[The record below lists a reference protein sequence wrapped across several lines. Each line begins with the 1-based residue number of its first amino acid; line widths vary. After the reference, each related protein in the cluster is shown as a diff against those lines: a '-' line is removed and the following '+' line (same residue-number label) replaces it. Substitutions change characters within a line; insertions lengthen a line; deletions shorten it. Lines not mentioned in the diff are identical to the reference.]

1 MFNENTMRNSTLIQ
15 DCENTNK
22 TYLCAMDGYV
32 NSDGVIN
39 LGPKCLGIVK
49 FKDGHFEPIICID
62 VITKSHFIFS
72 TTSGRY
78 VYKEEQIDEPLSYFD
93 DNKYMHITI
102 QHNFAKSK
110 LECSGGPS
118 WIEDW
123 ELIDTI
129 EQVFVNTNLCPSLYP

>member
-15 DCENTNK
+15 DCKNTNK

-78 VYKEEQIDEPLSYFD
+78 MYKEEQIDEPLSYFD

-102 QHNFAKSK
+102 QHKFAKFK
-110 LECSGGPS
+110 LECSGGSS
-118 WIEDW
+118 WIEDP

>member
-22 TYLCAMDGYV
+22 TYLCAMDDYV

-49 FKDGHFEPIICID
+49 FKDGHFEPIIRID
-62 VITKSHFIFS
+62 VITKTHFIFS

-102 QHNFAKSK
+102 QHKFAKSK